1 LSNSKEAGCCAT
13 PAKLNRVELSR
24 LLIEFVPAMQH
35 MLFEAPIW
43 SDSILQ
49 IDTEQFAL
57 R

>member
-1 LSNSKEAGCCAT
+1 MFAT

-24 LLIEFVPAMQH
+24 LQIQFVPAMQH

-57 R
+57 L